1 MFALHTSDY
10 TLICFHNPM
19 ILFISVSRLLNVSNA
34 WYADCNGLYSL
45 SNLTAVWDK
54 KRVVYMRIHGGI
66 NPGDRRY
73 DASLAD
79 LSLSKRLN
87 GGQNPE
93 YSSLN
98 YICHFKS
105 EPGI

>member
-1 MFALHTSDY
+1 MFAFY
-10 TLICFHNPM
+10 THLTKHYLNCFHNPM

-79 LSLSKRLN
+79 PSKM
-87 GGQNPE
+87 E
-93 YSSLN
+93 HIFVKTVKWWAES
-98 YICHFKS
+98 
-105 EPGI
+105 